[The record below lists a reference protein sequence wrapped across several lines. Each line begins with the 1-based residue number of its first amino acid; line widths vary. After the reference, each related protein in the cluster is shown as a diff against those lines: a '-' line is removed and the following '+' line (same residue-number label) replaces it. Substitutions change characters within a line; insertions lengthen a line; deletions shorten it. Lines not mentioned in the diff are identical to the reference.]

1 MQLLKSMM
9 ISAALI
15 VPLAGPGFAE
25 VVGKITVTGESTV
38 LVAPNMATISLG
50 VTTNG
55 DTAAAAMRANSE
67 AMVVVTE
74 RLKAAGLAAEDLQ
87 TLNLSLNPNWSN
99 NSSGASEVAGYTASN
114 MLSVRVRDL
123 AQLGG
128 LLDASVNDGANALNG
143 LSFDVANPRP
153 VQDQA
158 RKAAVEDARARASL
172 LAEAAGGK
180 LGAVIEIVEG
190 QVYNAGP
197 QMYRA
202 DSAKAGAVPVEAG
215 QIGLTAAV
223 TVTFALQD

>member
-1 MQLLKSMM
+1 MRLIKSLMV
-9 ISAALI
+9 SAVLTL
-15 VPLAGPGFAE
+15 PLAAPVFAE

-38 LVAPNMATISLG
+38 LVAPDMAVFSLG
-50 VTTNG
+50 VTSNG
-55 DTAAAAMRANSE
+55 ETAAAAMRANSE

-74 RLKAAGLAAEDLQ
+74 RLKAAGLAVEDLQ
-87 TLNLSLNPNWSN
+87 TSNLSLNPNWSN
-99 NSSGASEVAGYTASN
+99 TSSGASEVSGYVASN
-114 MLSVRVRDL
+114 MLTVRVRDL

-128 LLDASVNDGANALNG
+128 LLDASISDGANALNG
-143 LSFDVANPRP
+143 LNFDVAAPRP

-158 RKAAVEDARARASL
+158 RKAAVEDARARALL

-180 LGAVIEIVEG
+180 LGVVIEIVEG

-223 TVTFALQD
+223 TVTFALED